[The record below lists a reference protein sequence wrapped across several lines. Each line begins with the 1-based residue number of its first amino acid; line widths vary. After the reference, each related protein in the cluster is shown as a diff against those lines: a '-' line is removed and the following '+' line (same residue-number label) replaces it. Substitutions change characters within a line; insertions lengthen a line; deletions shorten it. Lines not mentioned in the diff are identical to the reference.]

1 VDMAVVSLLGNVTVT
16 LDAANRKLRL
26 HWSEDQSTEFHYVWL
41 RHHARCPDGLPNDT
55 SIKIDLVPDDP
66 SSLVICDY
74 TITDE
79 FLEISWAD
87 NGLKTKHPLAALV
100 SVRYDRNSRKRRKP
114 ASILWPL
121 DTGTAISCYP
131 YSDLDDPASLLQ
143 IGLSIRDY
151 GIVRIKDAPV
161 IPGTVANIAQH
172 FGVVHRN
179 NYGEVFD
186 VKSDAYMALGSNTGQ
201 YLGPHTDESYRH
213 AAPGITFFHCLIPSA
228 GGEGASILVDG
239 FNAAERLR
247 NSAPDLFRTLTEV
260 PVFFQRRS
268 LPEEDMQSHRRM
280 ITLDIDGDI
289 EGIRFTDRTLP
300 PQDLPDDLMEKTY
313 QAIKAFWRTVNAD
326 DVKVEYPMESGDLHI
341 FDNQRVLH
349 GRTGF
354 DPAQG
359 ERHLQQCSVNRDE
372 FHNTLRTLAA
382 RLDHPAQTQTMAGGA
397 LG

>member
-1 VDMAVVSLLGNVTVT
+1 MAATKSPDGVTVT
-16 LDAANRKLRL
+16 LDAVNRKLRL
-26 HWSEDQSTEFHYVWL
+26 NWPENQSTEFHYVWL

-66 SSLVICDY
+66 TSLVISDY
-74 TITDE
+74 TITDKS
-79 FLEISWAD
+79 LEITWSD
-87 NGLKTKHPLAALV
+87 NDLRTTHPLGALV
-100 SVRYDRNSRKRRKP
+100 SVRYDQSSRKRRKSTP
-114 ASILWPL
+114 ILWPL
-121 DTGTAISCYP
+121 DTESSIPCYP
-131 YSDLDDPASLLQ
+131 CSDLDDPASLLQ
-143 IGLSIRDY
+143 IGLSIRDF
-151 GIVRIKDAPV
+151 GIARINNVPV
-161 IPGTVANIAQH
+161 VPGTVAEVAQR

-186 VKSDAYMALGSNTGQ
+186 VKTNAYMALGSNSGK

-213 AAPGITFFHCLIPSA
+213 AAPGITFFHCLAPSA
-228 GGEGASILVDG
+228 GGGGASILVDG

-247 NSAPDLFRTLTEV
+247 NSAPDLFTTLTDV
-260 PVFFQRRS
+260 PVFFQRRA

-280 ITLDIDGDI
+280 IALDIDGDI

-300 PQDLPDDLMEKTY
+300 PQDLPDHLMEATY
-313 QAIKAFWRTVNAD
+313 QAIKAFWNIVNAD
-326 DVKVEYPMESGDLHI
+326 DVQVEYPMESGDLHI

-382 RLDHPAQTQTMAGGA
+382 RLDHPAQMETMSGGA
-397 LG
+397 IG

>member
-1 VDMAVVSLLGNVTVT
+1 MAATKSPDGVTVT
-16 LDAANRKLRL
+16 LDAVNRKLRL
-26 HWSEDQSTEFHYVWL
+26 HWPENQSTEFHYVWL

-66 SSLVICDY
+66 TSLVISDY
-74 TITDE
+74 TITDKS
-79 FLEISWAD
+79 LEITWGD
-87 NGLKTKHPLAALV
+87 NDLKTTHPLGALV
-100 SVRYDRNSRKRRKP
+100 SVRYDRSSRKLRKP
-114 ASILWPL
+114 APILWPL
-121 DTGTAISCYP
+121 DTEPSIPSYP
-131 YSDLDDPASLLQ
+131 CSDLDDPASLLQ
-143 IGLSIRDY
+143 IGLSIRDF
-151 GIVRIKDAPV
+151 GIARV
-161 IPGTVANIAQH
+161 INVPDVPGTVAEVAQR

-186 VKSDAYMALGSNTGQ
+186 VKSNAYMALGSNTGK

-228 GGEGASILVDG
+228 GGRGASILVDG
-239 FNAAERLR
+239 FNAAEHLR
-247 NSAPDLFRTLTEV
+247 KCAPDLFGILTDV

-280 ITLDIDGDI
+280 ITLDIDGEV

-300 PQDLPDDLMEKTY
+300 PQDLPDHLMEKTY
-313 QAIKAFWRTVNAD
+313 QAIKAFWNIVNAD
-326 DVKVEYPMESGDLHI
+326 NMKVEYPMESGDLHI

-354 DPAQG
+354 NAGQG

-382 RLDHPAQTQTMAGGA
+382 RLDHPARMETMSGGA
-397 LG
+397 IG

>member
-1 VDMAVVSLLGNVTVT
+1 
-16 LDAANRKLRL
+16 
-26 HWSEDQSTEFHYVWL
+26 
-41 RHHARCPDGLPNDT
+41 
-55 SIKIDLVPDDP
+55 
-66 SSLVICDY
+66 
-74 TITDE
+74 
-79 FLEISWAD
+79 
-87 NGLKTKHPLAALV
+87 
-100 SVRYDRNSRKRRKP
+100 
-114 ASILWPL
+114 
-121 DTGTAISCYP
+121 
-131 YSDLDDPASLLQ
+131 
-143 IGLSIRDY
+143 LSIRDF
-151 GIVRIKDAPV
+151 GIARINNVPV
-161 IPGTVANIAQH
+161 VPGTVAEVAQR

-186 VKSDAYMALGSNTGQ
+186 VKTNAYMALGSNSGK

-213 AAPGITFFHCLIPSA
+213 AAPGITFFHCLAPSA
-228 GGEGASILVDG
+228 GGGGASILVDG

-247 NSAPDLFRTLTEV
+247 NSAPDLFTTLTDV
-260 PVFFQRRS
+260 PVFFQRRA

-280 ITLDIDGDI
+280 IALDIDGDI

-300 PQDLPDDLMEKTY
+300 PQDLPDHLMEATY
-313 QAIKAFWRTVNAD
+313 QAIKAFWNIVNAD
-326 DVKVEYPMESGDLHI
+326 DVQVEYPMESGDLHI

-382 RLDHPAQTQTMAGGA
+382 RLDHPAQMQTMAGGA